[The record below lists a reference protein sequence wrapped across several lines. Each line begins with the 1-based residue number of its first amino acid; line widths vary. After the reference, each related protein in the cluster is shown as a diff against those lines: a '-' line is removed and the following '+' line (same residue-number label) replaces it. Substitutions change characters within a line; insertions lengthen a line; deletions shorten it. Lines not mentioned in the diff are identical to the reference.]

1 MNLKKLSSIITNTR
15 FSREGL
21 VITESDLLVPVYVA
35 SQFGFNEP
43 GREFLERFYE
53 RLRNE
58 AEIFPLCP
66 FKACEEFLDKNNPN
80 WKKFNKIVGELNY
93 EILIPKSKLL
103 IAILDGS
110 HAIDDG
116 VSAEIGYYAGKC
128 PLKPIIGIRSDF
140 RMAENPETPINI
152 AVKYLI
158 EKSPRGKLFAG
169 SSAYDDAFEYLSD
182 LAKKIIDENTV
193 H

>member
-1 MNLKKLSSIITNTR
+1 MNLKKIPSITKDTK
-15 FSREGL
+15 FSRKGL
-21 VITESDLLVPVYVA
+21 VITESDLLVPAYVA

-58 AEIFPLCP
+58 VEIFPLCP

-80 WKKFNKIVGELNY
+80 WGKFNKIVGKVNY
-93 EILIPKSKLL
+93 GILIPNSKLL
-103 IAILDGS
+103 IALLDGS

-116 VSAEIGYYAGKC
+116 VSAEIGYYAGKM
-128 PLKPIIGIRSDF
+128 PGNPIIGIRSDF
-140 RMAENPETPINI
+140 RLAENPEAPINL

-158 EKSPRGKLFAG
+158 EKSHRGKLFTG
-169 SSAYDDAFEYLSD
+169 SGAYDNAFEYLPD
-182 LAKKIIDENTV
+182 LARKIIDENTV